1 MDERLL
7 NCFVKVYEY
16 GSIHKAAEKLFVTPQ
31 AVSKMIKKLEEELGK
46 NLFTRSAMGLT
57 PTIYAQRLYSS
68 SNIILSECSRIRGEF
83 MEESINTV
91 HMLHI
96 ATTFGV
102 PRFLS
107 LKFIM
112 DFYEM
117 YPDIHLDLV
126 EYPEYPIHNMLE
138 SGRVDF
144 AFLPQP
150 IDLINYEVIF
160 CFSHDFRALV
170 NVNHPLAQKNVIRY
184 KDLNGCPIV
193 LKGRDFSLYPHN
205 ITRFV
210 KGGLNPEILLEISDD
225 SLIVD
230 AARQNW
236 GVGISATFLA
246 EEYIDSQVKAI
257 PFEDETFVRNVF
269 LVHRREQKM
278 SRTQEC
284 FWNFTTEWL
293 EKNRENLSLLHKQKK
308 KKM

>member
-7 NCFVKVYEY
+7 NCFVKVYESN
-16 GSIHKAAEKLFVTPQ
+16 SIHKASEKLFVTPQ
-31 AVSKMIKKLEEELGK
+31 AVSKMIKKLEEELGRD
-46 NLFTRSAMGLT
+46 LFTRSPLGLN
-57 PTIYAQRLYSS
+57 PTIYAHKLYSS
-68 SNIILSECSRIRGEF
+68 SNIILNECSRIKSEF
-83 MEESINTV
+83 MEESINAV
-91 HMLHI
+91 RMLHI
-96 ATTFGV
+96 ATTYGV
-102 PRFLS
+102 PKFLTFQ
-107 LKFIM
+107 FIM
-112 DFYEM
+112 DFYDM

-126 EYPEYPIHNMLE
+126 EYPEYPIYDMLK

-150 IDLINYEVIF
+150 IDLINYEVEF

-170 NVNHPLAQKNVIRY
+170 NKQHPLAKKKIIRY
-184 KDLNGCPIV
+184 KDLNGYPIV

-225 SLIVD
+225 SLIVE
-230 AARQNW
+230 AAKQNW

-246 EEYIDSQVKAI
+246 NEYADSQVAAI

-278 SRTQEC
+278 SRAQES
-284 FWNFTTEWL
+284 FWNFTTDWI
-293 EKNRENLSLLHKQKK
+293 EKNRDKLS
-308 KKM
+308 

>member
-7 NCFVKVYEY
+7 NCFVKVYDS
-16 GSIHKAAEKLFVTPQ
+16 GSIHKAADKLFVTPQ
-31 AVSKMIKKLEEELGK
+31 AVSKMIKKLEDELGRD
-46 NLFTRSAMGLT
+46 LFTRSPLGLN
-57 PTIYAQRLYSS
+57 PTIYAHKLYAS
-68 SNIILSECSRIRGEF
+68 SNIILNECSRIKGEF
-83 MEESINTV
+83 MEESTKAV

-96 ATTFGV
+96 ATTYGV
-102 PRFLS
+102 PKFLT
-107 LKFIM
+107 LKFVI

-126 EYPEYPIHNMLE
+126 EYPEYPIYDMLE

-150 IDLINYEVIF
+150 IDLINYEVNF

-170 NVNHPLAQKNVIRY
+170 NREHPLAKKKIIRY
-184 KDLNGCPIV
+184 KDLNGYPIV

-225 SLIVD
+225 SLIVE

-246 EEYIDSQVKAI
+246 EEYADSKVIAI
-257 PFEDETFVRNVF
+257 PFEDETFIRNVF

-278 SRTQEC
+278 NRAQES
-284 FWNFTTEWL
+284 FWNFTTDWI
-293 EKNRENLSLLHKQKK
+293 EKNRDKLS
-308 KKM
+308 

>member
-1 MDERLL
+1 MTLFMDERLL
-7 NCFVKVYEY
+7 NCFVKVYEG

-31 AVSKMIKKLEEELGK
+31 AVSKMIKKLEDELGRS
-46 NLFTRSAMGLT
+46 LFTRSPQGLN
-57 PTIYAQRLYSS
+57 PTIYAHKLYSS
-68 SNIILSECSRIRGEF
+68 SNIILNECSRIKGEF
-83 MEESINTV
+83 MEESINAV

-96 ATTFGV
+96 AATYGV
-102 PRFLS
+102 PKFLT
-107 LKFIM
+107 LQFII
-112 DFYEM
+112 DFYDM

-126 EYPEYPIHNMLE
+126 EYPEYPIYDMLE

-150 IDLINYEVIF
+150 IDLINYEVEF

-170 NVNHPLAQKNVIRY
+170 NKNHPLAQNKCIRY
-184 KDLNGCPIV
+184 KDLNGYPIV

-210 KGGLNPEILLEISDD
+210 KGGLNPNILLEISDD
-225 SLIVD
+225 SLIVE

-246 EEYIDSQVKAI
+246 EEYADSQVAAI

-278 SRTQEC
+278 SRAQES
-284 FWNFTTEWL
+284 FWSFTTDWI
-293 EKNRENLSLLHKQKK
+293 EKNRDKLF
-308 KKM
+308 